1 MKKLV
6 VALLVSV
13 SAVANAETLTILTD
27 RPAVRLQPLV
37 EQFKKEKGV
46 DVIVV
51 EKAYADMET
60 QLVAEGTAPT
70 ADLIY
75 IKDLVLLDKAVKKDL
90 FQPLTNASVKAR
102 VLPAMKDHND
112 NWVAVSY
119 RARTLVYDASR
130 VDVSDIKS
138 YEDLADS
145 KFAGR
150 ICLRTSGGTY
160 NVALIANLVVNKGET
175 AAKDIFAGILS
186 NLATD
191 VFKNDTLM
199 MQAIATGVC
208 DIGIANTYYLG
219 QAVAANP
226 NFPVKPLFVN
236 QDSTGVHTN
245 GTGVGVVKH
254 SQKAALA
261 QEFIALML
269 TDSAQ
274 LHLSSQHMEY
284 PAAVG
289 LTANTLIANWGTF
302 KVDAANWSIVGE
314 QVPAAERIIKEL
326 DYK

>member
-13 SAVANAETLTILTD
+13 SAVAHAETLTILTD

-37 EQFKKEKGV
+37 EQFKAEKGV

-51 EKAYADMET
+51 EEAYDKMEARLAADPS
-60 QLVAEGTAPT
+60 A

-75 IKDLVLLDKAVKKDL
+75 VKDLVLLDKAVKKDL
-90 FQPLTNASVKAR
+90 FQPLTNASVKAK

-112 NWVAVSY
+112 LWVAVSF
-119 RARTLVYDASR
+119 RARTMVYDASR

-150 ICLRTSGGTY
+150 ICLRTSKGTY

-186 NLATD
+186 NLAAD
-191 VFKNDTLM
+191 VFPNDTAM
-199 MQAIATGVC
+199 MNAIATGVC

-219 QAVAANP
+219 QMLAANP
-226 NFPVKPLFVN
+226 NFPVKPLFAN
-236 QDSTGVHTN
+236 QETTGVHTN
-245 GTGVGVVKH
+245 GAGVGIAKN